1 MAKSRSMPT
10 PTRPFV
16 KYLRSAGGSGNGN
29 GSPPPE
35 TEVERLARIE
45 ELLLRMQTTLETQ
58 FQRMADMQALID
70 RLTAERNR

>member
-16 KYLRSAGGSGNGN
+16 RNLHSGNGNGN

-35 TEVERLARIE
+35 TEAERLARIE
-45 ELLLRMQTTLETQ
+45 ELLLRMQTTLDTQ
-58 FQRMADMQALID
+58 FVRMADMQARID

>member
-16 KYLRSAGGSGNGN
+16 KYLSPGNGNGN
-29 GSPPPE
+29 GSHTPE
-35 TEVERLARIE
+35 TEAERLARIE
-45 ELLLRMQTTLETQ
+45 ELLLRMQTTLDTQ
-58 FQRMADMQALID
+58 FVRMADMQARID